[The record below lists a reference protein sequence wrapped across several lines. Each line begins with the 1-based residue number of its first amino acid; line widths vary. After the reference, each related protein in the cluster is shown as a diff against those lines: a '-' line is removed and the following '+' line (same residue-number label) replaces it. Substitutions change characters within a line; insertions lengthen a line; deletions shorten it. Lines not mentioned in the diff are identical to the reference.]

1 MDPSMDTDLLLLA
14 ETVTTFLESPYK
26 PLLVFLPFVPWAW
39 LISSR
44 IDKDAMYFHLNRE
57 LWNAINLSAGA
68 AALAAVLFI
77 PIFWVGWPVMLVL
90 LTTPILFYWQ
100 HRNREVPEK
109 QRFVLSGESLST
121 RMDQRRQ
128 AKATRDAMLQ
138 FISAEG
144 EVEPVPQKEDPAYP
158 VHMLAEDLL
167 GPALDARA
175 SHVEVA
181 VGQSGCALAQ
191 MVDGIKYKRDAL
203 PADSGLKLVDY
214 IKGMAGLDVEDRRRR
229 QTGEFR
235 MRGPRGQTDLV
246 ATTAGSSQGL
256 ILRVEFD
263 RSKRLSR
270 PFDAMGLL
278 PSQIDSLATLLE
290 MHDRHGIVLVGAP
303 PTHGLSTSI
312 YSFISRHDAY
322 TSNIK
327 TLERE
332 QMIQIDGV
340 DQVVWDPTNPD
351 IDYATNLQS
360 MLRRDPDIV
369 MLSLI
374 RDPETAQTACD
385 PGMTGPLIY
394 IPQRT
399 GTIPE
404 QIREWV
410 KQVGDVKRATKA
422 LRAVVNQRLLRTL
435 CPNCRQ
441 AYQPTEEQLRKLNLL
456 SSKVTTLYRPS
467 GKVQVKNKIEN
478 CPVCGGNGY
487 LGQTGVFEVFV
498 VDDAARKLL
507 QGGDLKAALG
517 HARRHKMI
525 YLQEAALSKVASGET
540 TIEEV
545 VRVTSP
551 PKKGGGGN
559 APKAQSAPASAG

>member
-1 MDPSMDTDLLLLA
+1 MLLLA
-14 ETVTTFLESPYK
+14 ESVTAFLESPYK
-26 PLLVFLPFVPWAW
+26 PLLVFLPFIPWAW
-39 LISSR
+39 LVSSR
-44 IDKDAMYFHLNRE
+44 IDKDAKYFHLNRE
-57 LWNAINLSAGA
+57 LWNGINLGAGA

-77 PIFWVGWPVMLVL
+77 PIFWIGWPVMLVL
-90 LTTPILFYWQ
+90 LVSPILFYWQ
-100 HRNREVPEK
+100 HRNREVPES
-109 QRFVLSGESLST
+109 QRFVLSGEGLSAK
-121 RMDQRRQ
+121 MDQRRA
-128 AKATRDAMLQ
+128 AKAARDAMLQ
-138 FISAEG
+138 FISASG
-144 EVEPVPQKEDPAYP
+144 ETEPVPTKEDPSYP
-158 VHMLAEDLL
+158 THMLAEDLL

-175 SHVEVA
+175 NMVEMA
-181 VGQSGCALAQ
+181 VGQSGCTVAQ
-191 MVDGIKYKRDAL
+191 SVDGIRYKRDPM
-203 PADSGLKLVDY
+203 PADSALKLVDY
-214 IKGMAGLDVEDRRRR
+214 IKGMAGLDLEDRRRR
-229 QTGEFR
+229 QTGSFR
-235 MRGPRGQTDLV
+235 MSGPSGQTDLV
-246 ATTAGSSQGL
+246 TTTAGSSQGL

-263 RSKRLSR
+263 RAKRLSK
-270 PFDAMGLL
+270 PFDALGLL
-278 PSQIDSLATLLE
+278 PVQMESLASLVE
-290 MHDRHGIVLVGAP
+290 IHDRHGIVLVGAP
-303 PTHGLSTSI
+303 ATHGLTTSI

-332 QMIQIDGV
+332 QMIEIDGV
-340 DQVVWDPTNPD
+340 DQVIWDPTNPD
-351 IDYATNLQS
+351 VDYATALQS

-369 MLSLI
+369 MLSHV
-374 RDPETAQTACD
+374 RDMETAQTACD

-399 GTIPE
+399 GSIPD

-410 KQVGDVKRATKA
+410 KLVGDVKRATKA
-422 LRAVVNQRLLRTL
+422 LRAVINQRLLRTL

-441 AYQPTEEQLRKLNLL
+441 AYQPTEDQLRKLNLL

-498 VDDAARKLL
+498 VDDDARKQLL
-507 QGGDLKAALG
+507 GGDLKAALA
-517 HARRHKMI
+517 HARRNKMI

-551 PKKGGGGN
+551 PKKGGGGG
-559 APKAQSAPASAG
+559 APKQQPAPAPAG